1 MKRLLI
7 WGAGDQGTV
16 TAECA
21 LAMKRYD
28 VIDFLTIREKE
39 TRQIPGHKIYEET
52 DETLF
57 DILSTYD
64 EVIVANG
71 SNDLREAKL
80 AKLASLGLHPASL
93 LHPTAVISPSAV
105 ISEGCTVLA
114 GAVINTNAS
123 VGIGCIVNTGAV
135 IEHDCVIG
143 DFVNICP
150 RAAMAGHTE
159 IGRKAYLGIGCTIID
174 DIRVGTETIVGAG
187 AVVIRDIPDHAVV
200 AGVPAKAI
208 R

>member
-7 WGAGDQGTV
+7 WGARDQGTV
-16 TAECA
+16 TADCA

-28 VIDFLTIREKE
+28 EIDFLTIREKE
-39 TRQIPGHKIYEET
+39 SRQIPGHKIYEET
-52 DETLF
+52 DENLF
-57 DILSTYD
+57 EVLSDYD
-64 EVIVANG
+64 EVIVATG

-80 AKLASLGLHPASL
+80 ASIGIHLASLLPPS
-93 LHPTAVISPSAV
+93 AVISPSTV

-123 VGIGCIVNTGAV
+123 VGIGYIVNTGAV

-159 IGRKAYLGIGCTIID
+159 IGRVAYLGIGCTIID
-174 DIRVGTETIVGAG
+174 GIKVGAEAIVGAG
-187 AVVIRDIPDHAVV
+187 AVVLRDISDHAVF

-208 R
+208 RQT

>member
-1 MKRLLI
+1 M
-7 WGAGDQGTV
+7 
-16 TAECA
+16 
-21 LAMKRYD
+21 
-28 VIDFLTIREKE
+28 
-39 TRQIPGHKIYEET
+39 
-52 DETLF
+52 
-57 DILSTYD
+57 
-64 EVIVANG
+64 IVATG

-114 GAVINTNAS
+114 GAVININAS

-187 AVVIRDIPDHAVV
+187 AVVIR
-200 AGVPAKAI
+200 GYSGSCGCCRRSGKAI

>member
-52 DETLF
+52 DENLF
-57 DILSTYD
+57 DILSAYD
-64 EVIVANG
+64 EVIVATG

-150 RAAMAGHTE
+150 RAAMAGHT
-159 IGRKAYLGIGCTIID
+159 GIGCTIID
-174 DIRVGTETIVGAG
+174 EIRVGAETIVGAG